1 MLLKCSS
8 WPRFCTIRAYS
19 LRFISPA
26 SMLPKN
32 FSTFLL
38 CITVV
43 CLVTGEYIIDMAR
56 IKTHMKR
63 VSVGLPC
70 MQESDLDMAACWVG
84 LHDYGLD

>member
-32 FSTFLL
+32 FLL
-38 CITVV
+38 FFCVLRLSASLPANIPLTWRE
-43 CLVTGEYIIDMAR
+43 LNAHEAGE
-56 IKTHMKR
+56 
-63 VSVGLPC
+63 GLPC